1 MDYGVLMKRY
11 QVVGVSVLALVLI
24 PLAAT
29 ASTPAKHEPIKG
41 SPPHIVSQAGQLT
54 GRKHAKGVNRPV
66 KVRVNIDGC
75 DHNYGSRHV
84 CVPVSL
90 PVGENGCRYL
100 TTHHFKLP
108 LATNKDD
115 KGLDPNHDGRACDL
129 KDTFD

>member
-1 MDYGVLMKRY
+1 MKRY

-29 ASTPAKHEPIKG
+29 ASTPAKHAPAKG

-54 GRKHAKGVNRPV
+54 GKKHAKGVNHSV

-75 DHNYGSRHV
+75 SHNYGNHHI

-90 PVGENGCRYL
+90 PTGVAGCRYL
-100 TTHHFKLP
+100 DRHGFKLP
-108 LATNKDD
+108 LSVATDP
-115 KGLDPNHDGRACDL
+115 KGLDPNHNHLACDS
-129 KDTFD
+129 KDVFD